1 MTSSR
6 VFQLLLP
13 CLVTFSLLAQKKGTQ
28 GNPHLLNPSSKT
40 VQWGHY
46 WSETPA
52 VLHIQSG
59 DFVRVHTLL
68 VGSPDGLEKDGLA
81 PELVEKEL
89 RAVQVIQER
98 GPGPH
103 YLTGPIYIE
112 PAEPGDVLEVR
123 IKSIELAIPYGINYF
138 KSKYGGFLRDE
149 ILGKKNK
156 IIMLDREKMIGHFS
170 DGIEIPLVLFLEA
183 LVSRLQRKLVNG
195 TVDLRGSMQEILT
208 IKS

>member
-6 VFQLLLP
+6 VFQLLLL

-98 GPGPH
+98 GPGPEADEQMGRGRDEVGAVEDDVRG
-103 YLTGPIYIE
+103 LA
-112 PAEPGDVLEVR
+112 AE
-123 IKSIELAIPYGINYF
+123 
-138 KSKYGGFLRDE
+138 FLRDFHR
-149 ILGKKNK
+149 LFYLAGGVGKDSRGGIGARSSQETAMREGIGCAPGDDQCAFFERCFYFRKNSHR
-156 IIMLDREKMIGHFS
+156 LS
-170 DGIEIPLVLFLEA
+170 D
-183 LVSRLQRKLVNG
+183 
-195 TVDLRGSMQEILT
+195 
-208 IKS
+208 KSFGL